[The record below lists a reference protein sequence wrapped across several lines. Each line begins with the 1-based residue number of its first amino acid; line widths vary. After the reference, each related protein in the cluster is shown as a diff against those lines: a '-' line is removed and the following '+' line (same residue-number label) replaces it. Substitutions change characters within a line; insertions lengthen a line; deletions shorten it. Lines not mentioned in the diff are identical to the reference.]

1 MHIKVKNKKGCVLT
15 LISVFDV
22 YRRARFVFIPIRD
35 GKLVNISVF
44 VDARMP
50 AFDINTD
57 ETRYERLV
65 ELPKIASRNGVTRFL
80 YTTL

>member
-1 MHIKVKNKKGCVLT
+1 MRFS
-15 LISVFDV
+15 LISVFYV

-35 GKLVNISVF
+35 GKLVNISVS

-50 AFDINTD
+50 TFDINTD
-57 ETRYERLV
+57 EARYERLV
-65 ELPKIASRNGVTRFL
+65 ELPKIASKNDVTHFL